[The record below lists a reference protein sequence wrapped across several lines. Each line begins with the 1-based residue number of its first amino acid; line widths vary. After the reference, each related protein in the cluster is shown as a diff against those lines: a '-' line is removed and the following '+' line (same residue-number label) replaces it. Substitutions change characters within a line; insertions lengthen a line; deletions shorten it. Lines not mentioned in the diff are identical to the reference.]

1 MEIGFEHRDGDTVAS
16 HTLLN
21 SDYIPR
27 YVPTRRG
34 PPRRYNDRP
43 TMLLQEELIATCQ
56 TGLIEEQILIYHREI
71 EIDRDRLQDHQED
84 TSKLCN

>member
-1 MEIGFEHRDGDTVAS
+1 MITSQDTCQLEEA
-16 HTLLN
+16 HQDDTTIDL
-21 SDYIPR
+21 
-27 YVPTRRG
+27 
-34 PPRRYNDRP
+34 

-71 EIDRDRLQDHQED
+71 EIDRDRFQDHQED